1 VPGTKYASHKMHKM
15 CLAQSELFLTTAEYK
30 INHLTFYDILIK
42 FYSIV
47 GEVFMNTDQKKIK
60 LLELLRMLSFQK
72 REIILAS
79 GRRSNFYI
87 DCKQTALTPEGL
99 YLIGNIFLDTIK
111 GIGEKIDGVAGV
123 TLGGDPLV
131 CATSYASYVD
141 GTNIPA
147 LIIRKELKGHGTE
160 VYVEGKRNVPERAQ
174 VVILEDVVTTGGSTL
189 KACERVKQEG
199 LKVAYIICLVDREEG
214 GRENVEAAGYRLF
227 SVFKKRDF
235 IDEA

>member
-1 VPGTKYASHKMHKM
+1 MNIEESKER
-15 CLAQSELFLTTAEYK
+15 LLT
-30 INHLTFYDILIK
+30 
-42 FYSIV
+42 
-47 GEVFMNTDQKKIK
+47 
-60 LLELLRMLSFQK
+60 LLKELSFQR

-99 YLIGNIFLDTIK
+99 FLIGNIFLDI
-111 GIGEKIDGVAGV
+111 IEREDEKVDGVAGV

-131 CATSYASYVD
+131 CATAYA
-141 GTNIPA
+141 GFLKGKNLPA

-160 VYVEGKRNVPERAQ
+160 EYVEGKKNIPQNAK

-189 KACERVKQEG
+189 RACERISNEG
-199 LKVAYIICLVDREEG
+199 LKVAYIICLVDRGEG
-214 GRENVEAAGYRLF
+214 GRENVENVGYRLH

-235 IDEA
+235 ISEE

>member
-1 VPGTKYASHKMHKM
+1 MNIEESRNR
-15 CLAQSELFLTTAEYK
+15 LLT
-30 INHLTFYDILIK
+30 
-42 FYSIV
+42 
-47 GEVFMNTDQKKIK
+47 
-60 LLELLRMLSFQK
+60 LLKDLSFQR

-99 YLIGNIFLDTIK
+99 FLIGNIFLDMI
-111 GIGEKIDGVAGV
+111 EKNNEKVDGVAGV

-131 CATSYASYVD
+131 CATAYASFLK
-141 GTNIPA
+141 GKNLPA

-160 VYVEGKRNVPERAQ
+160 VYVEGKKNVPENAK

-189 KACERVKQEG
+189 KACDRVIQEG
-199 LKVAYIICLVDREEG
+199 LNVAYIICLVDREEG
-214 GRENVEAAGYRLF
+214 GRENVEKAGYRLY

-235 IDEA
+235 ISEE

>member
-1 VPGTKYASHKMHKM
+1 
-15 CLAQSELFLTTAEYK
+15 
-30 INHLTFYDILIK
+30 
-42 FYSIV
+42 
-47 GEVFMNTDQKKIK
+47 MNIEESKSR
-60 LLELLRMLSFQK
+60 LLELLKTLSFQR

-99 YLIGNIFLDTIK
+99 FLIGNIFLHMINE
-111 GIGEKIDGVAGV
+111 IGEAVDGVAGV

-131 CATSYASYVD
+131 CATSYASYIS
-141 GTNIPA
+141 GKNLPA

-160 VYVEGKRNVPERAQ
+160 VYVEGKKNLPENAK

-189 KACERVKQEG
+189 KACDRARQEG
-199 LKVAYIICLVDREEG
+199 LKVAYIICLVEREEG
-214 GRENVEAAGYRLF
+214 GRENIEAAGFRLY

-235 IDEA
+235 ISDE

>member
-1 VPGTKYASHKMHKM
+1 MNIEESKER
-15 CLAQSELFLTTAEYK
+15 LLT
-30 INHLTFYDILIK
+30 
-42 FYSIV
+42 
-47 GEVFMNTDQKKIK
+47 
-60 LLELLRMLSFQK
+60 LLKELSFQR

-99 YLIGNIFLDTIK
+99 FLIGNIFLDI
-111 GIGEKIDGVAGV
+111 IEREDEKVDGVAGV

-131 CATSYASYVD
+131 CATAYA
-141 GTNIPA
+141 GFLKGKNLPA

-160 VYVEGKRNVPERAQ
+160 EYVEGKKNIPQNAK

-189 KACERVKQEG
+189 RACERISNEG

-214 GRENVEAAGYRLF
+214 GRENVENVGYRLH

-235 IDEA
+235 ISEE

>member
-1 VPGTKYASHKMHKM
+1 
-15 CLAQSELFLTTAEYK
+15 
-30 INHLTFYDILIK
+30 
-42 FYSIV
+42 
-47 GEVFMNTDQKKIK
+47 MNIEESKSR
-60 LLELLRMLSFQK
+60 LLELLKTLSFQR

-99 YLIGNIFLDTIK
+99 FLIGNIFLYMINE
-111 GIGEKIDGVAGV
+111 IGEHVDGVAGV

-131 CATSYASYVD
+131 CATSYASYLS
-141 GTNIPA
+141 GKNLPA

-160 VYVEGKRNVPERAQ
+160 VYVEGKKNLPENAR

-189 KACERVKQEG
+189 KACSRAEQEG
-199 LKVAYIICLVDREEG
+199 LKVAYIICLVEREEG
-214 GRENVEAAGYRLF
+214 GRENIEAADYRLY

-235 IDEA
+235 ISDE